1 MNLIKS
7 PDLINLNDTDTDAEI
22 QYKSLDATN
31 GDATADTDEPR
42 LSGDSPSASSPA
54 SDSPKPSRQG
64 HVHWRTAHS
73 DEHRQLLAT
82 EGESS
87 DRHSSEDEEDE
98 VDVWTVTAEQR
109 QYYVQQFVTL
119 QPDTT
124 ALLPGHT
131 AKAFFEK
138 SKLPV
143 TALSKIWNLSDV
155 TRDGCLCLEEFVT
168 AMHLVVLRRNRI
180 EVPDQLP
187 PQLVPKPA
195 APAAAPPPPVA
206 TAAPG
211 QLTSPKG
218 KEWTK
223 FVESPM
229 SNISSPGIKPVNFDF
244 HKSAVEQNPQ
254 ILHPV
259 AVKGTREEHP
269 AGRPTADSD
278 SELSDGRPTARK
290 ALRHCS
296 SGPHALGDS
305 ASSGPTSLPVLAQTA
320 PTLPSRLAQP
330 APPPPPPRPGHTG
343 HARSSSL
350 DLSCVPP
357 VVPPRSS
364 PADSQRPA
372 PATADPSAGF
382 ADFSQ
387 FEEPSAPDIS
397 RVRQGAFEVY
407 KKPAAAAAAAAAG
420 ATGGASPA
428 GSRHGS
434 GGDHAP
440 SATEPRP
447 SRPAP
452 HPHLESPVISPGRL
466 AKMTPQELMAVS
478 SWSRE
483 SLLLVLRAQRER
495 TATLA
500 AVTAELNQELAETVE
515 ERTSLELQLDHM
527 RPDND

>member
-1 MNLIKS
+1 MDKDMNLIKS

-119 QPDTT
+119 QPDTA

-187 PQLVPKPA
+187 PQLVPKVPAAAAVAAAPRTAEAPPPAPATTAPATATAPAPAPA
-195 APAAAPPPPVA
+195 APAPAAAAAAPPPPV
-206 TAAPG
+206 TAAAPS

-269 AGRPTADSD
+269 AGRPPVGSD
-278 SELSDGRPTARK
+278 SELSDEVDAPAPPPPPPPAALAGRPTARK
-290 ALRHCS
+290 ALRHCEW
-296 SGPHALGDS
+296 G
-305 ASSGPTSLPVLAQTA
+305 
-320 PTLPSRLAQP
+320 
-330 APPPPPPRPGHTG
+330 
-343 HARSSSL
+343 
-350 DLSCVPP
+350 
-357 VVPPRSS
+357 
-364 PADSQRPA
+364 
-372 PATADPSAGF
+372 
-382 ADFSQ
+382 
-387 FEEPSAPDIS
+387 
-397 RVRQGAFEVY
+397 
-407 KKPAAAAAAAAAG
+407 
-420 ATGGASPA
+420 TGGLV
-428 GSRHGS
+428 
-434 GGDHAP
+434 GG
-440 SATEPRP
+440 
-447 SRPAP
+447 
-452 HPHLESPVISPGRL
+452 
-466 AKMTPQELMAVS
+466 
-478 SWSRE
+478 
-483 SLLLVLRAQRER
+483 
-495 TATLA
+495 
-500 AVTAELNQELAETVE
+500 
-515 ERTSLELQLDHM
+515 
-527 RPDND
+527 